1 VLTPRLSS
9 GERGSRSRT
18 RMLVTLGLASARVD
32 MKIDFGE
39 RSLEPRQRRLLMEVP
54 LNRRERPP

>member
-1 VLTPRLSS
+1 
-9 GERGSRSRT
+9 
-18 RMLVTLGLASARVD
+18 MLVTLGLASARVD